1 MLNLEL
7 STSLFFCLL
16 SLLFLLILNSKSIF
30 ATFFSSNKSPKIPKS
45 YPLVGS
51 FPAFY
56 ANRHQLIQ
64 WTSDLVTSTPTSTVV
79 LNRSLGRRQVFTA
92 NPSNVQHIL
101 KSHFHIYQKG
111 DMART
116 LIWDLLG
123 DGIFNVDGENWKFQ
137 RQVASHE
144 FNTKS
149 LRKFIETDILQR
161 FGFDNICKIAFGH
174 DPTYLLPSLPQEKFA
189 LAFENAARISGERFG
204 EFHPLIWK
212 IKRVLNIGSE
222 KQMRIAVNEVRE
234 FAKEIV
240 KEKKQE
246 LGEKSSLESVDLLSR
261 FLSSGHSDENFIIDI
276 VISFI
281 LAGRDTT
288 SAALIWFFLLVSKHP
303 NVENEILK
311 EINDKSEAATFEE
324 VKDMVYTHAAVSE
337 SMRLYPPVPVDGK
350 EAIDDDVLPDG
361 TVIKKGT
368 RVAYHP
374 YAMGRSEKLWGSD
387 WAEFRPERWLEM
399 RDAAAGKWSF
409 VARDPYTYPV
419 FQAGPRICLGK
430 EMAFLQMKRVVS
442 GVLRRFRIV
451 PAFEEGIEPVFIAH
465 LSSKMKGGFPV
476 RIEERV

>member
-30 ATFFSSNKSPKIPKS
+30 ATFFSSNKSTKIPKS

-149 LRKFIETDILQR
+149 LRKFIETVVDTELSDRLTPIFSAAAANKTVLDLQDILQR

-174 DPTYLLPSLPQEKFA
+174 DPAYLLPSLPQEKFA

-246 LGEKSSLESVDLLSR
+246 LG
-261 FLSSGHSDENFIIDI
+261 
-276 VISFI
+276 
-281 LAGRDTT
+281 RDTT

-324 VKDMVYTHAAVSE
+324 VKDMVYTHAALSE

-387 WAEFRPERWLEM
+387 WAEFRPERWLEV